1 MSAVLIAVVLA
12 LVLGHSAPQLAQ
24 VRQYGWFG
32 EWLKRLS
39 ARFSAAG
46 FHGSRFGILLSLGLP
61 LLVIGGLQALLGD
74 RVYGLPS
81 FAFAAI
87 VFFYCWGPRD
97 LDLDV
102 DAVVDASDHE
112 RRRLAVG
119 VLLGPGREIALDAPT
134 LVEGVFSGALERW
147 FGVLLWF
154 VLLGPVGALLYRLAQ
169 LGATREL
176 GNELPLEHADAYR
189 RLQRILDWPAAQLMV
204 LGLALAANF
213 DVVMA
218 AWKRWHAE
226 RNIGY
231 LHLDPG
237 FLGAAARVSVD
248 CELAEDFDETY
259 APGIGAAGVAAPAP
273 AMPAL
278 KDAMSLAWRVLLMWL
293 VVLALF
299 VLAGFAN

>member
-12 LVLGHSAPQLAQ
+12 LVLGHAAPQLAQ
-24 VRQYGWFG
+24 VRQYGWFRG
-32 EWLKRLS
+32 WLAALGARLGAS
-39 ARFSAAG
+39 G

-61 LLVIGGLQALLGD
+61 LLAVGLLQALFDD
-74 RVYGLPS
+74 RLYGLPA
-81 FAFAAI
+81 FAFAAL

-102 DAVVDASDHE
+102 DAVVEATDSE
-112 RRRLAVG
+112 RRRLAARA
-119 VLLGPGREIALDAPT
+119 LLGPDREVALDAPT
-134 LVEGVFSGALERW
+134 LVEGVFAGALERW

-154 VLLGPVGALLYRLAQ
+154 VLLGPVGAMLYRLTQ
-169 LGATREL
+169 LGATRDL
-176 GNELPLEHADAYR
+176 GNELPLEHGDAYR
-189 RLQRILDWPAAQLMV
+189 RLKLILDWPAAQLMV

-213 DVVMA
+213 DVVVA
-218 AWKRWHAE
+218 AWRRWHAE

-248 CELAEDFDETY
+248 CELADELDEAYVPDT
-259 APGIGAAGVAAPAP
+259 GVAAAPAP
-273 AMPAL
+273 ALPAL

-293 VVLALF
+293 VVLAIF
-299 VLAGFAN
+299 VLAGFVN

>member
-12 LVLGHSAPQLAQ
+12 LVLGHAAPQLAQ
-24 VRQYGWFG
+24 VRQFGWFRG
-32 EWLKRLS
+32 WLHTLS
-39 ARFSAAG
+39 SKLPAAG
-46 FHGSRFGILLSLGLP
+46 SHGSRFGILLSLGLP
-61 LLVIGGLQALLGD
+61 VLLVGLVQAALDD
-74 RVYGLPS
+74 RLYGLPA

-102 DAVVDASDHE
+102 DAVVEATDSE
-112 RRRLAVG
+112 RRRQAARA
-119 VLLGPGREIALDAPT
+119 LLGPDREVALDAPT
-134 LVEGVFSGALERW
+134 LVEGVFAGALERW

-176 GNELPLEHADAYR
+176 ATELPLEHAEAYR
-189 RLQRILDWPAAQLMV
+189 RLKLILDWPAAQLMV

-213 DVVMA
+213 DVVIA
-218 AWKRWHAE
+218 AWRRWHAE

-248 CELAEDFDETY
+248 CELAEDFDEAY
-259 APGIGAAGVAAPAP
+259 AADASVSALPAP

-293 VVLALF
+293 VVLAIF
-299 VLAGFAN
+299 VLAGFVN